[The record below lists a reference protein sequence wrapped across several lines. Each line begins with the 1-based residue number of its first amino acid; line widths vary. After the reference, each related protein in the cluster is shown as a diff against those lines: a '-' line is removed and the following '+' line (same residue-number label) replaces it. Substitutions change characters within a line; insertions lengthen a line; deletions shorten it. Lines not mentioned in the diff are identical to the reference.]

1 MPSLY
6 GTYGQPTKLKKKK
19 KPKLTSAPQV
29 TLATTTTEP
38 KRRAARSSVRST
50 QAQKPSAD
58 SVAGKRTTRRKE
70 QRVTKRLKKAASKG
84 GSVSHP
90 SLGPRQETFTK
101 VLAKRTGLS
110 PSVLAGMVANEQP
123 NDNPAIEGSDNW
135 LNIGHY
141 DAGPGDAAYDKRF
154 FQGPR
159 KAAKSTAKF
168 FKGKLPGIDPLARI
182 PEIIHTAGMSDQEQ
196 IKAIQNSGWADS
208 GHQALPAL
216 APKTVVKKG
225 KPVPTPLKRKA
236 TKVLGKKKTR
246 EIIRN
251 EPQQPKH
258 KVLPGPYMGS
268 QRAVLKALPKAIR
281 AEGRNDKRT
290 PAENARTPGA
300 SATSRHLTTNESSY
314 AADIPGTMGDGVTD
328 EYAKQI
334 ANDLGMD
341 GHTGRNE
348 IDNDGYRYQLIWQD
362 KGHYNHIHL
371 SAERVDAPN
380 SAPSSSGGGSS
391 SPSIGALTGGVRPKL
406 KPKER
411 RKLYSDSGYYK
422 LDSKPV
428 TEEELELAELADQ
441 LGVTLS

>member
-58 SVAGKRTTRRKE
+58 SIAAKRTRERRVIRE
-70 QRVTKRLKKAASKG
+70 RRITKRLKKAASKG

-141 DAGPGDAAYDKRF
+141 TAGPGDAAYDKRF

-168 FKGKLPGIDPLARI
+168 FKGKLPGIEPLARI
-182 PEIIHTAGMSDQEQ
+182 PEIIHTAGKSDQEQ

-246 EIIRN
+246 EII
-251 EPQQPKH
+251 QGPKQLTP
-258 KVLPGPYMGS
+258 KQTVLGNIP
-268 QRAVLKALPKAIR
+268 REFR
-281 AEGRNDKRT
+281 AEGRNDSRT
-290 PAENARTPGA
+290 PEVNAATDGA
-300 SATSRHLTTNESSY
+300 SPTSDHLTTWGKDAF
-314 AADIPGTMGDGVTD
+314 AADLPFD
-328 EYAKQI
+328 EQLAIDIAKK
-334 ANDLGMD
+334 AGLDS
-341 GHTGRNE
+341 HTGTNTRVDEN
-348 IDNDGYRYQLIWQD
+348 GLRHLLIYKD
-362 KGHYNHIHL
+362 KGHWDHIHYSVRDTGAAQ
-371 SAERVDAPN
+371 SA
-380 SAPSSSGGGSS
+380 SSSSGGGSP
-391 SPSIGALTGGVRPKL
+391 SPTIGALTGGAKPKL

-428 TEEELELAELADQ
+428 TRDEEMELELEALAAE